1 MKNILDRFWLLFPEW
16 LGATVGL
23 LCLVI
28 LILILIW
35 PRFRF
40 FIATR
45 LPVVLEL
52 TFKQVCSKLKFL
64 NGASNP
70 KKIAQVAIPP
80 HLEFLN
86 ELNKPS
92 DHSVPS
98 VYKTISKFREQY
110 PKSTITGIAVAPTD
124 NNPIEKEKYAL
135 ILEAKIFTVS
145 FTYYKL
151 IGGDWIVTSKK

>member
-1 MKNILDRFWLLFPEW
+1 MKNTIDRFWLLFPEW

-28 LILILIW
+28 LILIVVW

-64 NGASNP
+64 NGASSP
-70 KKIAQVAIPP
+70 KKIARVAIPP

-86 ELNKPS
+86 QLNALHEHTIPA
-92 DHSVPS
+92 
-98 VYKTISKFREQY
+98 VYKAISDFRERY

-124 NNPIEKEKYAL
+124 NNPIEKEKYTL

-151 IGGDWIVTSKK
+151 IDGDWVVASKK

>member
-1 MKNILDRFWLLFPEW
+1 MKNTIDRFWLLFPEW

-28 LILILIW
+28 LILILIC

-64 NGASNP
+64 NSAPNP
-70 KKIAQVAIPP
+70 QKIARVAIPP

-86 ELNKPS
+86 RLNALQEHTIPAV
-92 DHSVPS
+92 H
-98 VYKTISKFREQY
+98 KTISSFREQY
-110 PKSTITGIAVAPTD
+110 PKSTITGIAIVPTD

>member
-1 MKNILDRFWLLFPEW
+1 MKKILDRFWLLFPEW
-16 LGATVGL
+16 LGGVIATT
-23 LCLVI
+23 CLTI
-28 LILILIW
+28 LFLIVVW

-52 TFKQVCSKLKFL
+52 TFKKVFSKVKFL
-64 NGASNP
+64 NSAPSP
-70 KKIAQVAIPP
+70 QKIATVVVPP
-80 HLEFLN
+80 HIKFLN
-86 ELNKPS
+86 ELNKLS

-98 VYKTISKFREQY
+98 VHKTISKFREQY

-135 ILEAKIFTVS
+135 ILEVKIFTVS

-151 IGGDWIVTSKK
+151 INGDWIVTSKK